1 MIDELGNRSEAE
13 IVQILGDKVQ
23 GADAY
28 NQSEQAKQRQDNL
41 NMYYLNPLQEVNE
54 NQSQFQS
61 SDVFDAVEGTKAVI
75 HEALTSGRDLL
86 HFEPLN
92 DGDVDLAKM
101 ANRYVKDRFLENDG
115 YRFLIDSLHDGL
127 LAKNAVCK
135 YGWMEDSEEKIEPFV
150 GIPKQQLMAMLA
162 QDPQIQINDENYQ
175 EFMSVDPQTGMEFV
189 VSSGSVIRTI
199 NTSKIDFTLIK
210 PEDFFGDE
218 SASSDEEFTFAS
230 DREVFRKGELLEDY
244 PHLYE
249 EIKNAPKFNQGS
261 KEIDGLVRRGNDDSW
276 RTNSQAEKAWERD
289 PVEVYNCHIALWGKE
304 GYGIYY
310 YKMLDKKTLLW
321 DYPELEEGQ
330 ELPEGFDPADGVMID
345 EIPYLVWSPYPLSH
359 RWDGI
364 AQADAVRD
372 IQLAATNLKSSM
384 INHSLR
390 TNNPMRQA
398 NMEFIRNPEDLVDNN
413 IGAVIDTDSVSGQ
426 PVVTPIIQPQ
436 MDASVFNTLAM
447 VRADSEQR
455 SSYSG
460 LAGGLDGK
468 ALSNQNS
475 ADLIAKMTDSSNR
488 RIMMMARNFVE
499 LYLKKLYLRIYK
511 LGVANDKEVYEVE
524 LNGNWVEM
532 SPSEWPE
539 RPSMKVIT
547 SMTPEA
553 AAQSAMNKL
562 QLHQVLMAD
571 PETMLMYRT
580 EKRFNL
586 YADVFHDIGE
596 VAVDR
601 YLENPQSEEFQA
613 AQQNMIQG
621 QQQQQQAAQEAQMRQ
636 ERILDKQIQLQEL
649 QVTATIDQGQQKID
663 NEAAYNAD
671 KQSLDEDKFEEEKDV
686 NEAEITLE
694 TIKVKNN
701 DNSSGVSI
709 G

>member
-1 MIDELGNRSEAE
+1 MIDELGNRTEAE
-13 IVQILGDKVQ
+13 VIQILEAKVR

-54 NQSQFQS
+54 NQSVMQS

-75 HEALTSGRDLL
+75 HEALTAGRELL
-86 HFEPLN
+86 HFEPLD

-101 ANRYVKDRFLENDG
+101 ANRYVRDRFSDNDG
-115 YRFLIDSLHDGL
+115 YRFLLDSLHDGL
-127 LAKNAVCK
+127 LAKNAICK
-135 YGWMEDSEEKIEPFV
+135 YGWMEDSEEKIEPFMGMAV
-150 GIPKQQLMAMLA
+150 QQLQAILS
-162 QDPQIQINDENYQ
+162 QDPELELNEEGYQ
-175 EFMSVDPQTGMEFV
+175 EFLTVDPQTGMQFV
-189 VSSGSVIRTI
+189 VVSGSFIRTI
-199 NTSKIDFTLIK
+199 NTSKIDFKLIK

-218 SASSDEEFTFAS
+218 TASSDENFTFAS
-230 DREVFRKGELLEDY
+230 DREVFRKGELIEDY

-249 EIKNAPKFNQGS
+249 EIKNAPKFNEGS
-261 KEIDGLVRRGNDDSW
+261 TEIDGLVRRGNDDSW
-276 RTNSQAEKAWERD
+276 RTSSQAEKAWERD
-289 PVEVYNCHIALWGKE
+289 PVEVYNCHIELWGKQ

-384 INHSLR
+384 VNHALR
-390 TNNPMRQA
+390 TNNPMRQG
-398 NMEFIRNPEDLVDNN
+398 NLEYVRNPEDLIDNL
-413 IGAVIDTDSVSGQ
+413 IGAFIDTESVVGASVIT
-426 PVVTPIIQPQ
+426 PVIQPQ
-436 MDASVFNTLAM
+436 MDAAVFNTLAM
-447 VRADSEQR
+447 VRQDSEQR

-475 ADLIAKMTDSSNR
+475 ADLISKMTDASNR

-499 LYLKKLYLRIYK
+499 LFLKKLHLRIYK
-511 LGVANDKEVYEVE
+511 LGVANDKQKYKVE
-524 LNGNWVEM
+524 LNGNWIEM

-553 AAQSAMNKL
+553 AIQAAMNKL
-562 QLHQVLMAD
+562 NLHQVLMSD
-571 PETMLMYRT
+571 PETMLLYRT

-596 VAVDR
+596 IAVDR
-601 YLENPQSEEFQA
+601 YLENPESDAFKA
-613 AQQNMIQG
+613 AQEGMIEG
-621 QQQQQQAAQEAQMRQ
+621 QQRQQQAQQQAAQEAKAFQ
-636 ERILDKQIQLQEL
+636 ERQIKILEMEAQARIE
-649 QVTATIDQGQQKID
+649 QGQQKID
-663 NEAAYNAD
+663 NEATYNAD
-671 KQSLDEDKFEEEKDV
+671 KQSLAEDEFEHKTDV
-686 NEAEITLE
+686 DEAEIVLE
-694 TIKVKNN
+694 TRKIAENKNV
-701 DNSSGVSI
+701 SGVSV